1 MTKCNAVLDMSN
13 SLQLP
18 SCQVARIQEQ
28 EHKKWCMFIRYACSL
43 LYSFIISM
51 NFRCFVIFAIIA
63 WYASRGF
70 TFLRQGELPYLL
82 RQIALC
88 WLWSH
93 ENEGIGGAVHH
104 LKTNPFSDKHYHEY
118 LSNYNGFPL
127 VFYRKIHAH
136 QSLVVSF
143 VNVLVIQLVGI

>member
-1 MTKCNAVLDMSN
+1 MAIISIAYKWLVFPLICPSFCSFIWLKVCTFCAVRSTSVLCSCIAYLTAFTSRRIPLLYDYKCNAVLDMSN

-43 LYSFIISM
+43 LYSFSISM
-51 NFRCFVIFAIIA
+51 NFCCFVIFAIIA

-70 TFLRQGELPYLL
+70 TFLRQGELPYIL

-88 WLWSH
+88 WL
-93 ENEGIGGAVHH
+93 
-104 LKTNPFSDKHYHEY
+104 
-118 LSNYNGFPL
+118 
-127 VFYRKIHAH
+127 
-136 QSLVVSF
+136 
-143 VNVLVIQLVGI
+143 